1 MLSSQDRLL
10 SSYPGFIGGKT
21 GFTNLAQETYVA
33 MAQRDGKRLVVVQM
47 YGRDALWD
55 QARELLDWGF
65 SQ

>member
-1 MLSSQDRLL
+1 
-10 SSYPGFIGGKT
+10 
-21 GFTNLAQETYVA
+21 